1 LSDRLKWELK
11 NNIRIEDLVRE
22 EVAKTRI
29 NGEIFERKKQFELSA
44 AALKKEVPDF
54 DEVAKSD
61 IVMSIYGNSSNRLP
75 DIIEGMDD
83 GPKIAYYL
91 GNNIDVAAK
100 LAELP
105 PEKLVPELIKLTGKI
120 NATTKKNNTSKTPIN
135 PVQGTSA
142 VGLHKKTHEM
152 TTDEWMSYR
161 NKR

>member
-1 LSDRLKWELK
+1 LKWELK

-61 IVMSIYGNSSNRLP
+61 IVMNIYGNSSNRLP

-120 NATTKKNNTSKTPIN
+120 NATTKKNNTSKIPIN